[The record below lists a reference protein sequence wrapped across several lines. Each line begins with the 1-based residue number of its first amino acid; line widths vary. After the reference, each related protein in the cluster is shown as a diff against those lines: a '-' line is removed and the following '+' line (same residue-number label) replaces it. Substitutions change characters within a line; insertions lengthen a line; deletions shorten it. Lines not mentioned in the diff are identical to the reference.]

1 MKTSRFGIVV
11 FGVLLAVMVGS
22 VAHGQSQSSCVTGGA
37 VPAGNAGLSQDC
49 EALLDSLDTLPGS
62 STSLNWSDSR
72 SISQWTGVSL
82 GGSPQ
87 RVTSIKLMR
96 QNLDGSIPADIGRV
110 EKLVDLWLYHNSL
123 QGPIPADLGNLADL
137 RTLMLGW
144 NNLSGQIPDT
154 LNNLTLNRL
163 WLRNN
168 DFTGCVPYNLSLVP
182 DNDLDHVPLP
192 ICGSSTHPTTPTL
205 GETSE
210 TLSEMVR
217 RVRPSV
223 VRVETVDHEG
233 IWSYGSGFIV
243 DTGEEGEAYILTN
256 HHVVEEFQEL
266 LVVVED
272 SIELTPRILVTDPR
286 RDIALL
292 QICCGE
298 FSYVE
303 FTDSDVLY
311 PGDEVI
317 AIGYAAHDV
326 VPRTFRPGR
335 DIVPGE
341 ATVTRGII
349 SAFRYD
355 SAMDAEVVQ
364 HDAPINGGNSG
375 GPLFSRDGR
384 VVGMN
389 TFNFSESGLEALSFA
404 VLETTVQ
411 ERLRLWDLGP
421 SESFGLLSGNLDH
434 RTGNLT
440 DFSPDFTANADEFA
454 ISAAFA
460 NPYAADEHPWDY
472 GFTFGQNLFFMVHSD
487 GIWMVGERLSEDDA
501 FMELHIG
508 LAPQLLLSS
517 GDGNTLELFVD
528 GAYGWLYVNG
538 QKVLDLEGNPYYPYG
553 PGIDL
558 GGGGVSSHGGP
569 VTAFTGLHPD
579 SRRDGY
585 ATTFEHFE
593 GTTYDHGADA
603 PPPSD
608 DRAAL
613 VALYNATDGPNWTN
627 NTNWLSDAPIG
638 TWHGVTAD
646 AGRVVEL
653 WLNDNDLTG
662 QIPPELG
669 NLSNLTSLHLGS
681 NEFTGAIPPELG
693 RLSNLIWLGL
703 EDNQLSGAI
712 PPELGRLSNL
722 QQITLD
728 DNKLSGGISPEL
740 GNLSN
745 LTSLHLQSNEFTGE
759 IPPELGN
766 LSNLEWLYL
775 DRNQLSG
782 EIPPELGSLSNLE
795 DLSLRDNQL
804 SGAIPPELGGLSNL
818 QQLALD
824 DNLLS
829 GGIPEELDGL
839 SNLTLL
845 FLSHNRLSGELP
857 RWLGGLSDLQDLW
870 LHGNQL
876 TGEIPQELGNLS
888 NLWRLY
894 LRGNQLSGC
903 IPAELRDV
911 ENNDLD
917 ELGLPDCDEAAVRED
932 SPDRAALVALYNATD
947 GPNWINNTNWLSDE
961 PLGEWHGVTTDSN
974 VRVSELWLNDN
985 GLKGQIPAELGNLA
999 NLTFLGLWGNELT
1012 GMIPPEL
1019 GGLSNLTELWLIQNE
1034 LSGQIPTQL
1043 GNLSKLTYLR
1053 LEGNELTG
1061 EIPPELGSLPKLT
1074 NLHLGWN
1081 DLTGGIPPEFGGLS
1095 DLTWLDL
1102 SGTRL
1107 SGEIPPELGSLSKL
1121 TYLHLGWNEFTGEIP
1136 PELGSLTN
1144 LTALSLSSNQLS
1156 GEIPPELGNLSNLT
1170 ELYLGWNELT
1180 GAIPSE
1186 LGDLSNLQW
1195 LDLGVNELT
1204 EEIPPELGGLSNLEG
1219 LYLRSNQLSGEIPP
1233 ELGNLSN
1240 LTLLHLGSNEF
1251 TGEIPLELGR
1261 LSNLNVLY
1269 LGNYHRDSHLFWCV
1283 PEAVRQLIPS
1293 LMSTDIRGLP
1303 VCTSMEVFL
1312 ASGDAPRIY
1321 NDNLFVM
1328 PVDEILTWEIP
1339 FDEHIRR
1346 VRRFY
1351 EHFNDAFDF
1360 LIFVR
1365 NTGPSG
1371 QLTSFGGFYY
1381 GVMNDT
1387 EGIGIPIS
1395 SDHEQYG
1402 LESPGVLQGI
1412 APLSGA
1418 LAISA
1423 GPALH
1428 EIMHRW
1434 ANFVVPTVWETHW
1447 GFSSAYGQLGGLD
1460 IETLVDHG
1468 NGLYSADM
1476 LNRGSHTVPY
1486 SPIELYLAGLI
1497 PADEVPDIW
1506 VAEDGERAPSDED
1519 LCVNG
1524 DGHCM
1529 FTATKVRTYT
1539 IEDIIAEHG
1548 ERVPDYLNSQ
1558 KDFRAAVVLLIDEDH
1573 PAIEWQVERVSA
1585 DIAAFS
1591 LPGPD
1596 EDDDTY
1602 NFWEAMG
1609 GRATIT
1615 MDGLSQFLKDT
1626 P

>member
-49 EALLDSLDTLPGS
+49 EALLDSLDTLRGS

-72 SISQWTGVSL
+72 SISEWTGVSL

-87 RVTSIKLMR
+87 RVSSIKLMR

-144 NNLSGQIPDT
+144 NNLSGRIPDT

-163 WLRNN
+163 WLRSN

-192 ICGSSTHPTTPTL
+192 ICGSSTQPTTPTL

-223 VRVETVDHEG
+223 VRVEAVDHEG
-233 IWSYGSGFIV
+233 FMSNGSGFIV
-243 DTGEEGEAYILTN
+243 DTGEEGEAFILTN
-256 HHVVEEFQEL
+256 HHVIEEFQEL

-272 SIELTPRILVTDPR
+272 GIRFTPQILVTDPR

-303 FTDSDVLY
+303 FMDSDALY

-355 SAMDAEVVQ
+355 SAMDVEVVQ

-404 VLETTVQ
+404 VLETTAQ

-421 SESFGLLSGNLDH
+421 SESFGPLSGNLDH
-434 RTGNLT
+434 RAGNLT
-440 DFSPDFTANADEFA
+440 DFSPDFTTNADEFA

-472 GFTFGQNLFFMVHSD
+472 GFMFGQNLFFMVHSD
-487 GIWMVGERLSEDDA
+487 GIWMVGERLSETDA
-501 FMELHIG
+501 FMELHNG
-508 LAPQLLLSS
+508 LAPQLLLGS
-517 GDGNTLELFVD
+517 GDTNTLELFVD

-538 QKVLDLEGNPYYPYG
+538 QKVLNLEGDPYYPYG
-553 PGIDL
+553 SGINL
-558 GGGGVSSHGGP
+558 GGGGVSAHGGP
-569 VTAFTGLHPD
+569 VTVFTGLLPD

-585 ATTFEHFE
+585 ATAFEYFE

-603 PPPSD
+603 PPPRD

-638 TWHGVTAD
+638 EWHGVTAD
-646 AGRVVEL
+646 DNGRVVEL
-653 WLNDNDLTG
+653 V
-662 QIPPELG
+662 
-669 NLSNLTSLHLGS
+669 
-681 NEFTGAIPPELG
+681 
-693 RLSNLIWLGL
+693 LI
-703 EDNQLSGAI
+703 
-712 PPELGRLSNL
+712 
-722 QQITLD
+722 
-728 DNKLSGGISPEL
+728 
-740 GNLSN
+740 
-745 LTSLHLQSNEFTGE
+745 
-759 IPPELGN
+759 
-766 LSNLEWLYL
+766 
-775 DRNQLSG
+775 RNQLSG
-782 EIPPELGSLSNLE
+782 EIPPELGNLSKLTY
-795 DLSLRDNQL
+795 LSLV
-804 SGAIPPELGGLSNL
+804 G
-818 QQLALD
+818 
-824 DNLLS
+824 
-829 GGIPEELDGL
+829 
-839 SNLTLL
+839 
-845 FLSHNRLSGELP
+845 
-857 RWLGGLSDLQDLW
+857 
-870 LHGNQL
+870 
-876 TGEIPQELGNLS
+876 
-888 NLWRLY
+888 
-894 LRGNQLSGC
+894 
-903 IPAELRDV
+903 
-911 ENNDLD
+911 
-917 ELGLPDCDEAAVRED
+917 
-932 SPDRAALVALYNATD
+932 
-947 GPNWINNTNWLSDE
+947 
-961 PLGEWHGVTTDSN
+961 
-974 VRVSELWLNDN
+974 
-985 GLKGQIPAELGNLA
+985 
-999 NLTFLGLWGNELT
+999 
-1012 GMIPPEL
+1012 
-1019 GGLSNLTELWLIQNE
+1019 NE
-1034 LSGQIPTQL
+1034 LSGEIPPEL
-1043 GNLSKLTYLR
+1043 GNLSKLTYLS
-1053 LEGNELTG
+1053 LEGNKLTG
-1061 EIPPELGSLPKLT
+1061 EIPPELGSLSKLT
-1074 NLHLGWN
+1074 YLHLGWN

-1102 SGTRL
+1102 SGTLL
-1107 SGEIPPELGSLSKL
+1107 SEEIPPELGSLSKL
-1121 TYLHLGWNEFTGEIP
+1121 TYLHLGFTEISGHIP
-1136 PELGSLTN
+1136 PELG
-1144 LTALSLSSNQLS
+1144 
-1156 GEIPPELGNLSNLT
+1156 ELSNLK
-1170 ELYLGWNELT
+1170 E
-1180 GAIPSE
+1180 
-1186 LGDLSNLQW
+1186 
-1195 LDLGVNELT
+1195 
-1204 EEIPPELGGLSNLEG
+1204 
-1219 LYLRSNQLSGEIPP
+1219 
-1233 ELGNLSN
+1233 
-1240 LTLLHLGSNEF
+1240 LHLFPS
-1251 TGEIPLELGR
+1251 R
-1261 LSNLNVLY
+1261 LS
-1269 LGNYHRDSHLFWCV
+1269 WCI
-1283 PEAVRQLIPS
+1283 PEAVRRLIPS
-1293 LMSTDIRGLP
+1293 LTVTDLSLDLP
-1303 VCTSMEVFL
+1303 VCTSTEVFL
-1312 ASGDAPRIY
+1312 SSGDAPRIY

-1328 PVDEILTWEIP
+1328 AVDELSSWEIP
-1339 FDEHIRR
+1339 YGEHVQR

-1351 EHFNDAFDF
+1351 EHFNDEFDF
-1360 LIFVR
+1360 LIFLR
-1365 NTGPSG
+1365 NTGPT
-1371 QLTSFGGFYY
+1371 TSPIAFGGFYY
-1381 GVMNDT
+1381 GAMNDT
-1387 EGIGIPIS
+1387 EGIGKPIDS
-1395 SDHEQYG
+1395 NHEDYE
-1402 LESPGVLQGI
+1402 LESPGTLQGI
-1412 APLSGA
+1412 VRLSGA
-1418 LAISA
+1418 LAMSA

-1434 ANFVVPTVWETHW
+1434 ANSVVPTVWEGHW

-1497 PADEVPDIW
+1497 QADEVPDLW

-1529 FTATKVRTYT
+1529 FTATKIRTYT

-1591 LPGPD
+1591 LPGAD
-1596 EDDDTY
+1596 EDDETY